1 MPVLFDQRR
10 ERFAQLLAEGKSTHD
25 AYIAAG
31 YKPNRGNATRLKANE
46 VIRKRVQELQNEAAM
61 EAKIT
66 KADVLRMLQE
76 DRNDARAN
84 GQYSPAIRAAELIGK
99 ELGMFVD
106 RSENVNMNYVIGAT
120 PAGEEENADSTDL
133 DAWITKYGPN

>member
-10 ERFAQLLAEGKSTHD
+10 ERFAQLVAEGKSTHD

-66 KADVLRMLQE
+66 KADVLKMLME
-76 DRNDARAN
+76 DRQDARDN
-84 GQYSPAIRAAELIGK
+84 GQYSPAIRAAELLGK

-106 RSENVNMNYVIGAT
+106 RSESVNTNYNISDQ
-120 PAGEEENADSTDL
+120 PINEEEWASQFADEPDSVH
-133 DAWITKYGPN
+133 